1 MHNPLQRGMEVK
13 VTESWKRCC
22 VFRKDAL
29 ILLIF
34 LLHTVYS
41 FLCQI
46 VLKLA
51 GDVFEVELPDD
62 HEVKFPNH
70 ERIDVINY
78 IKIAGDFRLT
88 SFKIC

>member
-1 MHNPLQRGMEVK
+1 M
-13 VTESWKRCC
+13 
-22 VFRKDAL
+22 FRKDAL
-29 ILLIF
+29 ILMNSF
-34 LLHTVYS
+34 LHTIYS
-41 FLCQI
+41 FLCPI

-51 GDVFEVELPDD
+51 GDMFEVELPDD

-70 ERIDVINY
+70 ERIDVISY